1 MVPRAYHYATPLP
14 VRSPTQDEK
23 RGTIAGRQP
32 KVEESKRTKV
42 SRPTI
47 PLKMAS
53 APPTTASRPVI
64 IPTRSQSPR
73 LRTRRESSIMV
84 REEQDDNSPPH
95 DMGAVSPS
103 MAALLAMTS
112 MPESRGLAS
121 RRMKSGRS
129 RRVSDL
135 KSLENNRKDQTRPP
149 LSSSSPQSWELLQS
163 PPQDSDTDNWS
174 IGSDSTVAPLS
185 SFHSLSSESMP
196 SLDNDLESP
205 QSASQ
210 VSTPGK
216 RFVRR
221 DRRGK
226 SLSESLVEDCG
237 IDHPLSP
244 SQNDSGP
251 YNADHAHTNDMELV
265 SPNVSIPITPSRF
278 SFKSNLTAS
287 LRVLKSAAQSF
298 SSMAVQRDEFLTRSI
313 LSLSPQYTDE
323 RRPILSEDI
332 PDPALRRYLNP
343 ITASPSELHFHHN
356 HRSGQWAQERISAS
370 IQLQTYQ
377 RSVTPSKNA
386 TSPPIFM
393 PSSKDAFAS
402 ENSSG
407 AYSSSR
413 QREPR
418 ENSDF
423 LRVIVLEMNM
433 RKAGKLNEAATGRAR
448 IWLPP
453 RQLAKQQDLEMKGV
467 PKRWV
472 GLVG

>member
-23 RGTIAGRQP
+23 RGMVEGRQL
-32 KVEESKRTKV
+32 KTEGTKRKQV

-53 APPTTASRPVI
+53 TPPATASRPVI

-73 LRTRRESSIMV
+73 LRPCRESSIVV
-84 REEQDDNSPPH
+84 REEGDDNSSLH
-95 DMGAVSPS
+95 DIGAVSPS

-112 MPESRGLAS
+112 MPESKNLAS

-129 RRVSDL
+129 RRISDL
-135 KSLENNRKDQTRPP
+135 KSLESTRKDQTRSP
-149 LSSSSPQSWELLQS
+149 LSSSNPQSWELLQS

-185 SFHSLSSESMP
+185 SFRSLSSESMP
-196 SLDNDLESP
+196 SLDIDLESP

-210 VSTPGK
+210 ASTPGK
-216 RFVRR
+216 RFGRR

-237 IDHPLSP
+237 MDHPLSP
-244 SQNDSGP
+244 SQHDSRS
-251 YNADHAHTNDMELV
+251 YNAGHAHANDMELV
-265 SPNVSIPITPSRF
+265 SPNVSMPVTPSRF

-298 SSMAVQRDEFLTRSI
+298 SNIAVQRDEFLTRSI

-323 RRPILSEDI
+323 RRPILSDDI

-343 ITASPSELHFHHN
+343 ITVSPSELHFHHN
-356 HRSGQWAQERISAS
+356 HRPGQRPQERISAS

-377 RSVTPSKNA
+377 RPVTPSKNA

-402 ENSSG
+402 DSVVE

-433 RKAGKLNEAATGRAR
+433 RKAGKLNEAAMGRAR

-453 RQLAKQQDLEMKGV
+453 RQVGNKQDLGTKGV
-467 PKRWV
+467 PRRWV
-472 GLVG
+472 GIVE

>member
-1 MVPRAYHYATPLP
+1 
-14 VRSPTQDEK
+14 
-23 RGTIAGRQP
+23 
-32 KVEESKRTKV
+32 
-42 SRPTI
+42 
-47 PLKMAS
+47 MAS
-53 APPTTASRPVI
+53 VPSATASRPVI

-73 LRTRRESSIMV
+73 LQSHRGSSNVV
-84 REEQDDNSPPH
+84 REEQDDNSSFH
-95 DMGAVSPS
+95 DMDAVSPS

-112 MPESRGLAS
+112 MPESKSLGS
-121 RRMKSGRS
+121 RRMKSGRA

-135 KSLENNRKDQTRPP
+135 KSLECTRKDQTRPP
-149 LSSSSPQSWELLQS
+149 LSSSNPQSWELLQS
-163 PPQDSDTDNWS
+163 PPQDSDTDDWS

-196 SLDNDLESP
+196 SLDIDLESP

-216 RFVRR
+216 RFGKR

-226 SLSESLVEDCG
+226 SLSESFVEDCG

-244 SQNDSGP
+244 SQHSSGS
-251 YNADHAHTNDMELV
+251 YIDGHAHANDIELV
-265 SPNVSIPITPSRF
+265 PPNVSMSVTPSRF

-298 SSMAVQRDEFLTRSI
+298 SNMAVQRDEFLTRSI

-323 RRPILSEDI
+323 RRPVIFEEV

-356 HRSGQWAQERISAS
+356 QIPGRSAQERISAS

-377 RSVTPSKNA
+377 RPVTPSKNA
-386 TSPPIFM
+386 TSPPIFI

-402 ENSSG
+402 EPLVE

-433 RKAGKLNEAATGRAR
+433 RKAGKLNEASLGRAR

-453 RQLAKQQDLEMKGV
+453 RQLGKQQVLETKGV
-467 PKRWV
+467 PRRWTGIV
-472 GLVG
+472 E